1 MSQAVDKIK
10 FRVAIGAL
18 LLLISMQ
25 FLAIAHANE
34 HTLNSSEPVCITHIE
49 LSQFSNLI
57 PSDSILSQLFTPI
70 FVHYVLT
77 PHTIYPA
84 TSTNYFSRAPPS
96 FK

>member
-1 MSQAVDKIK
+1 MSKSIDTRK

-25 FLAIAHANE
+25 FAAIAHANE
-34 HTLNSSEPVCITHIE
+34 HALNSTDQVCIIHLE

-57 PSDSILSQLFTPI
+57 PSDSI
-70 FVHYVLT
+70 VLPLPT
-77 PHTIYPA
+77 KFIETNVLNQSIYFPLL
-84 TSTNYFSRAPPS
+84 TTNYSSRAPPS